1 MTSNT
6 FSVEIEQ
13 IENFRFDVRF
23 AQGGI
28 SIIGDEPPP
37 TGQGSGPQPAE
48 LLAAAVANC
57 LMASLFFCLTKA
69 RTATG
74 TLKAHAEGRLARDAQ
89 GRLRVAGIEVTLAA
103 PAATPRCL
111 TLFENY
117 CVVTESVRAGIP
129 VSVKVIDEHGHIL
142 HATPALHAPDPDQP
156 PKSYPD

>member
-1 MTSNT
+1 MTNNT

-23 AQGGI
+23 AQG
-28 SIIGDEPPP
+28 SIVGDEPPP
-37 TGQGSGPQPAE
+37 AGQGSGPHPAE

-57 LMASLFFCLTKA
+57 LMASLFFCLTKVRA
-69 RTATG
+69 ATG
-74 TLKAHAEGRLARDAQ
+74 TLRAQAEGRLARDAK
-89 GRLRVAGIEVTLAA
+89 GRLRVVGMEVTLAA

-129 VSVKVIDEHGHIL
+129 VSVRVVDEHGHVL
-142 HATPALHAPDPDQP
+142 HETAAPPTSDPDRP
-156 PKSYPD
+156 SE

>member
-1 MTSNT
+1 MTKNT

-28 SIIGDEPPP
+28 VGDEPPP
-37 TGQGSGPQPAE
+37 AGQGSGPHPAE

-69 RTATG
+69 RAATG
-74 TLKAHAEGRLARDAQ
+74 ILKARAEGRLARDAQ
-89 GRLRVAGIEVTLAA
+89 GRLRVAGLEVTLAA

-129 VSVKVIDEHGHIL
+129 VSVRVVDEHGHIL
-142 HATPALHAPDPDQP
+142 HQTGAPSTPDPARSP
-156 PKSYPD
+156 E